1 LRQVQLIQQSVK
13 RESLRNELRYQA
25 RKLNF
30 ELANWRSILRRTRAC
45 HIVDWVAAAHTAAR
59 GRGSFAQWWQMMHVL
74 LIVLTHFAYSPA
86 NAGSGAT
93 SSERHMSAFSPRA
106 ART

>member
-1 LRQVQLIQQSVK
+1 LYTKSVK

-45 HIVDWVAAAHTAAR
+45 HIVDWLAAAHTAAR
-59 GRGSFAQWWQMMHVL
+59 GRGTFMEWSQMMHVV

-86 NAGSGAT
+86 NAGSGTT
-93 SSERHMSAFSPRA
+93 SSKRHMSAFSPAQRELK
-106 ART
+106 